1 MHSECLTRFISQEP
15 GALDRLLRQKVG
27 VRRKFTGNALEIDP
41 CGGKWWTGGEGGAAL
56 PWSCRRGLCRPHW
69 EPGRPFNSISSRGKG
84 TRLWHPSPR
93 HSPLSRLPSVSGCQ
107 MPLGRGVTLGEAISQ
122 QLRSILMQSISLAVG
137 DGLHEYWMGPSGYP
151 TTAVSTDISPL
162 FIEESRGLRT

>member
-56 PWSCRRGLCRPHW
+56 P
-69 EPGRPFNSISSRGKG
+69 
-84 TRLWHPSPR
+84 
-93 HSPLSRLPSVSGCQ
+93 
-107 MPLGRGVTLGEAISQ
+107 
-122 QLRSILMQSISLAVG
+122 
-137 DGLHEYWMGPSGYP
+137 
-151 TTAVSTDISPL
+151 
-162 FIEESRGLRT
+162 